1 MFNIELAMLWSLFF
15 MAPFFIFVLSRLGL
29 FSSVYGVKTPEV
41 HYVYESDIDTPPAPP
56 ISKEEQWDVIV
67 SSTMQ
72 SAMQGDRAARDWVTK
87 HVFTDPVIPDTK
99 TSPFASDAVD
109 ALKHVGYKVSDVR
122 KVANEL
128 CSHNDY
134 SCLED
139 LIQDIIKNC

>member
-1 MFNIELAMLWSLFF
+1 MFNSELAMVWSLFF

-29 FSSVYGVKTPEV
+29 FSTVYGVKTPEV
-41 HYVYESDIDTPPAPP
+41 HYVYEPPASPT
-56 ISKEEQWDVIV
+56 SKEEQWDAIV

-87 HVFTDPVIPDTK
+87 HVFTDPVIPDSK
-99 TSPFASDAVD
+99 TSPLVSDAVD
-109 ALKHVGYKVSDVR
+109 ALKHVGYKASDVR
-122 KVANEL
+122 KIANEL

-134 SCLED
+134 SSLED